1 MSKAFF
7 EVFPALETDD
17 DLRGKLAAC
26 SVDRVTVT
34 KYGNILH
41 VYLTSPHLLTWH
53 EIRRT
58 ETEIADRLFSD
69 AKMNI
74 DIRERFE
81 LSGAYTPQSLME
93 LYGESFASELKSE
106 DPVLHTLYQSAELSY
121 GEAGSVTVTVPDGVV
136 ERECAPRL
144 VRKLTQVLCERCGLS
159 ANVDADY
166 RERKHKAVLFDS
178 LAAGPFPD
186 TDAAPADRTP
196 AASSFRP
203 EAAQPSFAKASGGGK
218 KQRKDN
224 HPDVIYGRAFS
235 DRPVPVESIDIPDG
249 RMTAIEGKIISSGER
264 ALKSGRHAVT
274 FAVFDRTDTISVKL
288 FADEEDAKRL
298 KEDLAPG
305 KYVRV
310 AGRVKDD
317 DYEQE
322 LMFVNPFGIMKAD
335 AADTARTDDAPEKRV
350 ELHMHTQMSDM
361 DAVSS
366 VKDIVKRAYAW
377 GWDGIAFTDHGVVQA
392 LTDAGHVWSDLYEKA
407 REAALEKGEEAPD
420 RQEFFRV
427 IPGAECYVVDDER
440 GIVTNGKGQPVQ
452 TSSYVVF
459 DLETTGFSPRKNRI
473 IEIGAVRIENG
484 NVTERFSEFV
494 NPRVPLPYKITQL
507 TGITDTMV
515 ADASGIE
522 EVLPRFVAFCEGA
535 VLVGHNVSFD
545 ISFINENCA
554 RQGIEADFTTVDTLG
569 LSRMFFPRQARHTL
583 DAVAKA
589 LNVTLGQHHR
599 AVDDAEATAGIFLK
613 FLAMLAEKQAET
625 LDDVNRIGRLT
636 KEAAKHLRPHHVTVL
651 AKNTLGR
658 VNLYT
663 LVSESHLN
671 YFYRYPLVPASLL
684 REYREGLILGSADA
698 HGDLFDAVME
708 DRSGEEI
715 ARIVSFYDYLEVQP
729 PENYFYMIESGRY
742 ESVESEEDIRE
753 IIRRIVKLGEQYGK
767 PVCATSD
774 AHFLDPEAETF
785 RSVLVEGKDIKGG
798 KNAQTEQKGVKKD
811 DAHAPLFLRTTQ
823 EMLDAFAFLGEE
835 KAHEIVIENPH
846 KILDMCDSVS
856 PVRPDKCPPVIA
868 DSDKTLRKI
877 CYEKAHA
884 IYGDPLPEIVEKRL
898 EKELTSIIG
907 NGFAV
912 MYIIAQ
918 KLVWKSLEDGYIV
931 GSRGSVGSSFV
942 AFAAGITEV
951 NALPPHYVCPKCKYS
966 DFESDDVLSYAGNS
980 GCDMPDRVCPVCG
993 EKLYKDGF
1001 DIPFVF
1007 TAKRNRIST

>member
-1 MSKAFF
+1 
-7 EVFPALETDD
+7 
-17 DLRGKLAAC
+17 
-26 SVDRVTVT
+26 
-34 KYGNILH
+34 
-41 VYLTSPHLLTWH
+41 
-53 EIRRT
+53 
-58 ETEIADRLFSD
+58 
-69 AKMNI
+69 
-74 DIRERFE
+74 
-81 LSGAYTPQSLME
+81 
-93 LYGESFASELKSE
+93 
-106 DPVLHTLYQSAELSY
+106 
-121 GEAGSVTVTVPDGVV
+121 
-136 ERECAPRL
+136 
-144 VRKLTQVLCERCGLS
+144 
-159 ANVDADY
+159 
-166 RERKHKAVLFDS
+166 
-178 LAAGPFPD
+178 
-186 TDAAPADRTP
+186 
-196 AASSFRP
+196 
-203 EAAQPSFAKASGGGK
+203 
-218 KQRKDN
+218 
-224 HPDVIYGRAFS
+224 
-235 DRPVPVESIDIPDG
+235 
-249 RMTAIEGKIISSGER
+249 
-264 ALKSGRHAVT
+264 
-274 FAVFDRTDTISVKL
+274 
-288 FADEEDAKRL
+288 
-298 KEDLAPG
+298 
-305 KYVRV
+305 
-310 AGRVKDD
+310 
-317 DYEQE
+317 
-322 LMFVNPFGIMKAD
+322 
-335 AADTARTDDAPEKRV
+335 
-350 ELHMHTQMSDM
+350 
-361 DAVSS
+361 
-366 VKDIVKRAYAW
+366 
-377 GWDGIAFTDHGVVQA
+377 
-392 LTDAGHVWSDLYEKA
+392 
-407 REAALEKGEEAPD
+407 EAALEKGEEAPD

-811 DAHAPLFLRTTQ
+811 DAHAPLYLRTTR

-835 KAHEIVIENPH
+835 KAREIVIENPH

-1001 DIPFVF
+1001 DIPFETFLGFHGEKEPDIDLNFSGEYQATAHRYTEEIFGKGQTYRAGTVSALQDKTAYGVVRKYLDYNHIVKRRAEVDRIVQGLSGVRHGTGQHPGGIIVLPIGEDINSF
-1007 TAKRNRIST
+1007 TPIQHPANKSDTDTVTTHYDYHSIDHNLLKLDILGHDDPTMVRFLFDATGIDPTKAPLDDPAVMQLFIDTSSLGIEP